1 MCICVENRINVF
13 FLWLA
18 VCISS
23 AIRCASKHSLALL
36 AYWLNLCVCV
46 RVRACVCVDFFF
58 QLNTLY
64 LRKKEYIVWKT
75 AVFTVYQLF
84 ASVVKHL
91 ACIYTAWSS
100 ISLYLLDK
108 QSRFCCVHV
117 SLYSFHLICPSFI
130 SFSVSLPRN
139 QACARILPSSTLFLP
154 EWNL

>member
-1 MCICVENRINVF
+1 MACCMYLFSNQMRF
-13 FLWLA
+13 KTFTT
-18 VCISS
+18 
-23 AIRCASKHSLALL
+23 LL

>member
-1 MCICVENRINVF
+1 MCF
-13 FLWLA
+13 FYGLLY
-18 VCISS
+18 V
-23 AIRCASKHSLALL
+23 SLQQSDALQNIHYPVSL
-36 AYWLNLCVCV
+36 LTKFMCVCA